1 MFNLLIV
8 DDSIDELNFIKEQLQ
23 QYIRARNYNMTI
35 DTFLNK
41 GVSQIDLIKY
51 DAIFL
56 DIDMP
61 VVNGFD
67 LAKMINEMNIKTKII
82 FVTNMDQLVYEAAH
96 QSPFDFIRKSNFK
109 KEFGSVLDRLYEVF
123 KKENVSY
130 QMTSGNKFI
139 NIKYS
144 QILYFEVVKNI
155 LYCHCLKKT
164 YHETKTLK
172 MLCEEIHDNRFLKIN
187 KSIVIN
193 MDHIV
198 SWNSKDVLLEN
209 NVILPINIRKS
220 KSLYLRY
227 VKYIGSKK

>member
-8 DDSIDELNFIKEQLQ
+8 DDSADELHFIKEQLE
-23 QYIRARNYNMTI
+23 QYIKAKNYYITI
-35 DTFLNK
+35 DVFLNE
-41 GVSQIDLIKY
+41 GVTQIDLNKY

-61 VVNGFD
+61 VINGFD
-67 LAKMINEMNIKTKII
+67 LARTINEKNIKTKII
-82 FVTNMDQLVYEAAH
+82 FVTNLDQLVYEAAH
-96 QSPFDFIRKSNFK
+96 QSPFDFIRKSNLK
-109 KEFGSVLDRLYEVF
+109 KEFGSVVERLYETL

-130 QMTSGNKFI
+130 KMTSGNKLV

-172 MLCEEIHDNRFLKIN
+172 ML
-187 KSIVIN
+187 
-193 MDHIV
+193 
-198 SWNSKDVLLEN
+198 
-209 NVILPINIRKS
+209 
-220 KSLYLRY
+220 
-227 VKYIGSKK
+227 